1 MGIIKAIV
9 EKLKIK
15 ELFAILFIAG
25 LCFSLIPSNIAGKM
39 EILELR
45 NRYQSFVSIGLIII
59 GSYYVLCALRKTKKV
74 IHNKRYSA
82 RRIAIKYMKEHM
94 SIDEKRL
101 LIEKF
106 YDGNDNTFN
115 MTGYIELNDGR
126 KAALEKMGII
136 YRSSSISYYTTF
148 SYNLQPYVLEYLNQN
163 LILGKIDIQGTQENY
178 RFKFDLE

>member
-1 MGIIKAIV
+1 MGIIKSIV

-25 LCFSLIPSNIAGKM
+25 ICFSLIPTNIADKM
-39 EILELR
+39 GIMELR
-45 NRYQSFVSIGLIII
+45 NRYQSFLSIGLIII
-59 GSYYVLCALRKTKKV
+59 GSYYILCLLRKIKKT
-74 IHNKRYSA
+74 IHNKRYNA
-82 RRIAIKYMKEHM
+82 KRIAIKYMKEHM
-94 SIDEKRL
+94 STDEKRL

-106 YDGNDNTFN
+106 YDGDDKTFN

-136 YRSSSISYYTTF
+136 YRSSSVSYYTTF

-163 LILGKIDIQGTQENY
+163 LFLGKIDIQGTLENY